1 MYTKP
6 KTRRKAF
13 LIFNKTTQKQNQ
25 NKTWGTKSTISKTV
39 TVGALILT
47 LFQGGTVHAI
57 GKNPAFDHKVKN
69 DKEVRDSIVRAV
81 SGELDKLIPLSSS
94 VFEQT
99 EAYKRLHKNYKN
111 VGYPSENKGNEEGMR
126 EDNKIDVNSVKK
138 PITEPSKIQ
147 LAEQVRYY
155 QFNFTS
161 GLHYT
166 GIEKTSRFTNDFE
179 QKSKLNYFDYIALI
193 DSIKN
198 NPSYTDSVKEK
209 KLTQVEQDLQNSIDM
224 LYGGKEFTGSLKA
237 MESIKSVSIPF
248 NYNKY
253 SYLQLL
259 AAYQKDKAINSTL
272 SYYSELIDTLDTIR
286 LYSAGVRQK
295 KDVSINSAV
304 LADRIN
310 QKYNQVQQDLIE
322 PVVAVVGRNEQEEDS
337 LKAGESFEKE
347 QLNKE
352 FNIQN

>member
-1 MYTKP
+1 LV
-6 KTRRKAF
+6 F
-13 LIFNKTTQKQNQ
+13 LIFNKTPQKQ
-25 NKTWGTKSTISKTV
+25 NKTWSIKSTISKTV
-39 TVGALILT
+39 AVGALVLT

-81 SGELDKLIPLSSS
+81 SGELDKLIPLSNS

-99 EAYKRLHKNYKN
+99 EAYKRLHKNYQN

-209 KLTQVEQDLQNSIDM
+209 KLTQV
-224 LYGGKEFTGSLKA
+224 T
-237 MESIKSVSIPF
+237 
-248 NYNKY
+248 
-253 SYLQLL
+253 
-259 AAYQKDKAINSTL
+259 
-272 SYYSELIDTLDTIR
+272 
-286 LYSAGVRQK
+286 
-295 KDVSINSAV
+295 
-304 LADRIN
+304 
-310 QKYNQVQQDLIE
+310 
-322 PVVAVVGRNEQEEDS
+322 
-337 LKAGESFEKE
+337 
-347 QLNKE
+347 
-352 FNIQN
+352 